1 MQLVLNLE
9 KETVE
14 DLSKAITILE
24 KVIYNRHHNLF
35 FADGLDAYQ
44 PKPSVPTWLM
54 AEEKKRQDSVRL
66 AMEEKQR
73 QQQEIMRAPV
83 ERYPQS
89 ATSAV
94 DESKLTSAAAQKL
107 LEQKRM
113 METVDLSIL
122 LKRK

>member
-9 KETVE
+9 KESVD
-14 DLSKAITILE
+14 DLTKAISILE
-24 KVIYNRHHNLF
+24 KVIFNKQHDLF
-35 FADGLDAYQ
+35 FADGLDAFQ
-44 PKPSVPTWLM
+44 PKPAVPNWLM
-54 AEEKKRQDSVRL
+54 AEEKKRQDSVRTVI
-66 AMEEKQR
+66 EEKQR
-73 QQQEIMRAPV
+73 QQQESMRAPLS
-83 ERYPQS
+83 RPQS
-89 ATSAV
+89 ATAAV